1 MRSESVIF
9 AIAGA
14 VFGLLVGWLLGARN
28 ASTQAAVPPPSAA
41 APAQAGV
48 GETRTAAPLDE
59 NRASELKKQ
68 ADQRPGDGRV
78 RVELA
83 NLYFDAERYGD
94 AVPWYEAA
102 LERDPRNPDV
112 STDLGIS
119 YYYTNQT
126 DRALAQF
133 ARSLSMNPRHTKTL
147 FNLGIVR
154 AFGKQDLPGAAE
166 AWQQVLAIS
175 PDSPEG
181 RAARTALE
189 GLRTAHPEIGS
200 RTGS

>member
-41 APAQAGV
+41 SPAQAGV
-48 GETRTAAPLDE
+48 GETRTAPPLDE

>member
-1 MRSESVIF
+1 MRPESVVF

-14 VFGLLVGWLLGARN
+14 FFGLLVGWLLGARN
-28 ASTQAAVPPPSAA
+28 ASTQAAVPPASAA
-41 APAQAGV
+41 APAQAGA
-48 GETRTAAPLDE
+48 GEARTAAPLDE

-68 ADQRPGDGRV
+68 ADQRPNDGRV

-126 DRALAQF
+126 DRALSQF
-133 ARSLSMNPRHTKTL
+133 ARSLAMNPRHTKTL

-166 AWQQVLAIS
+166 AWQQVLAIA

-189 GLRTAHPEIGS
+189 GLRTAHPEIGN